1 MKIFSTGVLVGRF
14 QHIHKGH
21 EKLIEIGLSLCNTLL
36 IFVGSADK
44 VGTFR
49 NPYDAEYRIKIISK
63 IYSREISE
71 GRILLSPISDLTNE
85 NDLTKDWGKYVIF
98 QATKKLN
105 ESPKCIIYGKDKNI
119 FKCFPKSIVKN
130 ITEVLVDRGA
140 LEISATK
147 IREYLIK
154 NDYENWKKYVNEKIY
169 EDYEELRGKLIKVV
183 GGVNNE

>member
-1 MKIFSTGVLVGRF
+1 M
-14 QHIHKGH
+14 
-21 EKLIEIGLSLCNTLL
+21 
-36 IFVGSADK
+36 
-44 VGTFR
+44 
-49 NPYDAEYRIKIISK
+49 
-63 IYSREISE
+63 
-71 GRILLSPISDLTNE
+71 IL
-85 NDLTKDWGKYVIF
+85 

-154 NDYENWKKYVNEKIY
+154 NDYENWKKYVNGKIY